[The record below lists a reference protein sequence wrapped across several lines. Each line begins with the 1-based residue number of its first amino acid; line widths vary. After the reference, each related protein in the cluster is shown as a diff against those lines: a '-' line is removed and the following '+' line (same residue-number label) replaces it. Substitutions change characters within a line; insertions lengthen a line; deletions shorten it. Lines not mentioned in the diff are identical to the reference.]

1 VNPYEPAASNVAQP
15 EKLGVAT
22 RRIVLSISLGTL
34 YAFTG
39 LLVLLLAYLPT
50 RYPGLSDKESGPAYY
65 WPDDLFHLLLPV
77 TFVLLFVSMVVFL
90 TNHLRNRQ
98 VSKPNLESTTT

>member
-1 VNPYEPAASNVAQP
+1 VNPYEPAASAVAQP
-15 EKLGVAT
+15 EKRGVAT
-22 RRIVLSISLGTL
+22 RRIVLSISLGIL

-39 LLVLLLAYLPT
+39 LLVLLLAYLPM

-65 WPDDLFHLLLPV
+65 WPDDLFHLLLPN
-77 TFVLLFVSMVVFL
+77 TFGLLFVSMVVFL

-98 VSKPNLESTTT
+98 ASKPNLESTTT